1 MWEKIP
7 KDKTCIL
14 LFKQG
19 TIVMRKKKD
28 NHIYL
33 PFPNDTQVKHQK
45 AMPMIKYQVD
55 REGWRWSFYPVTE
68 PLAYVL
74 L

>member
-1 MWEKIP
+1 
-7 KDKTCIL
+7 
-14 LFKQG
+14 
-19 TIVMRKKKD
+19 MRKKKD

-55 REGWRWSFYPVTE
+55 REGWRWSFNPVTE